1 MSVHQNDQEIR
12 QRTLSSFAGFSFD
25 IAPASSIDSSSS
37 SYPPK
42 SNLLT
47 ESSIGVT
54 TLRPEGVGVPVGLS
68 SKSAGLGDEA
78 FEDVK
83 EPLLECVV
91 FQPGRRP

>member
-1 MSVHQNDQEIR
+1 MSVHRNNQEIG

-25 IAPASSIDSSSS
+25 IASASFDSSSS

-42 SNLLT
+42 SNLLIGG
-47 ESSIGVT
+47 SIEVT
-54 TLRPEGVGVPVGLS
+54 ALRPEGVGVPVGLS
-68 SKSAGLGDEA
+68 SKSVGLGDNT

-83 EPLLECVV
+83 EPLLECVF